1 MTKNHVM
8 LATLSLL
15 MTACSAAALPNGAS
29 PAVTTAPVAQ
39 SSAAQAPAQPAP
51 AIVGEAPTA
60 APTHS
65 DRSVRPASET
75 VAAPGAAMLGDAV
88 SCEVRVRRTANGMM
102 IQAVAHADRAVD
114 GDYEFV
120 ITKSGGGG
128 SSDVTQSGPFSA
140 AAGETVTL
148 GSTELGADGRYR
160 AVLVLRDQS
169 GELCRQERR
178 S

>member
-1 MTKNHVM
+1 MTKTYVM

-15 MTACSAAALPNGAS
+15 MTACSAAALPNAAT
-29 PAVTTAPVAQ
+29 PAATTAPLGQ
-39 SSAAQAPAQPAP
+39 SSAPPVVQRAP
-51 AIVGEAPTA
+51 AIAREAPMA
-60 APTHS
+60 APTQSAHS
-65 DRSVRPASET
+65 ARPASEPA
-75 VAAPGAAMLGDAV
+75 VAPRAAMLGDAV
-88 SCEVRVRRTANGMM
+88 SCDVRVRRTANGML
-102 IQAVAHADRAVD
+102 IQAVAHADRAID
-114 GDYEFV
+114 GDYELV

-140 AAGETVTL
+140 APGETVTL

-160 AVLVLRDQS
+160 ALLVLRDGS